1 MLKFLAPRAGRLER
15 EYRTLVRKRG
25 LMEGHAQ
32 FRAALTKALC
42 AITPVAAAR
51 TTGLPAFIEQ
61 VQYFGR
67 RLAKLNVSTD
77 QVNEAL
83 DLAAGI
89 LERELSGACGPA
101 REQLRLVTMLAL
113 NNAYCVVRESE
124 TETLFALYLAE
135 LESAGIEETFGRIAR
150 ELVRAFGARMG
161 RISMDENSRAA
172 RRSKPLY
179 IEPGERDEKLIP
191 GDLRGC
197 GSWWR
202 YPAGPAVIELGF
214 GGPYPWLPRELA
226 LLEAAARRCE
236 QALRRAELERQ
247 VSRLR
252 AESHLAE
259 QEERRR
265 IGRELH
271 DETGQNLILLRL
283 QLEMMERS
291 SPAPLRPRLAE
302 SRRLVERAV
311 TELRRIMAALSP
323 TVLERLGLL
332 AALRQLAARFHNMR
346 STTVRLRLPARL
358 PELSKQAEEVI
369 YRVAQEC
376 LNNAARHS
384 GAANV
389 NLSLRLA
396 DRTVRLSI
404 SDDGVGFARA
414 AGDKSQSFGMAG
426 MRDRAALVRGKLS
439 IRSAPGKGTA
449 VVLEVPLVKGS
460 GN

>member
-1 MLKFLAPRAGRLER
+1 
-15 EYRTLVRKRG
+15 
-25 LMEGHAQ
+25 
-32 FRAALTKALC
+32 
-42 AITPVAAAR
+42 
-51 TTGLPAFIEQ
+51 
-61 VQYFGR
+61 
-67 RLAKLNVSTD
+67 
-77 QVNEAL
+77 
-83 DLAAGI
+83 
-89 LERELSGACGPA
+89 
-101 REQLRLVTMLAL
+101 
-113 NNAYCVVRESE
+113 
-124 TETLFALYLAE
+124 
-135 LESAGIEETFGRIAR
+135 
-150 ELVRAFGARMG
+150 
-161 RISMDENSRAA
+161 
-172 RRSKPLY
+172 
-179 IEPGERDEKLIP
+179 
-191 GDLRGC
+191 
-197 GSWWR
+197 
-202 YPAGPAVIELGF
+202 
-214 GGPYPWLPRELA
+214 
-226 LLEAAARRCE
+226 
-236 QALRRAELERQ
+236 
-247 VSRLR
+247 
-252 AESHLAE
+252 
-259 QEERRR
+259 
-265 IGRELH
+265 
-271 DETGQNLILLRL
+271 
-283 QLEMMERS
+283 
-291 SPAPLRPRLAE
+291 
-302 SRRLVERAV
+302 LVERAV